1 MNQPNFYLKDPYLF
15 WPRWKQFLYR
25 VIFQVFLFFGLF
37 ISLSFVFLD
46 VKKYFYLGILGL
58 LFFIFVFIKKNF
70 SDFSLTDYYLNKKK
84 VNLASFLLP
93 QVKDLLIEAQVLS
106 KKKNLSLSVACLF
119 YLLKRQEIINALNY
133 LDFTPE
139 EIREFDKKILE
150 TTSSAPDNAFNAYN
164 FFLNFFRVS
173 LAEAQQLKR
182 SSLDFYSLMLGLYN
196 LDDNFIASLLNSLG
210 LDKTDLLVAFS
221 MNILSHQRQIELI
234 SGLSDL
240 NVPLFRPQ
248 KVRVNRSFTSRP
260 TPLLDSFGIDFTELA
275 EKMKIGIMIGHLK
288 EYATLVNI
296 LSRQGK
302 KNVLL
307 LGPAGI
313 GKETIVSYLAY
324 HLARNDISPQLR
336 DYRLIALPF
345 SSLFKDTQTPF
356 EACNRLTKIVSEISI
371 NRDIILYLPQLHNYK
386 LLIQEGGLSA
396 LEILKSLFDNQQTP
410 VIATSTLEDYHHYLE
425 QDSNI
430 QEAFEIIRVEE
441 VSLKEAIQILAFNSL
456 KWKKDSRVQV
466 SYQAI
471 KRAVMLAQRFLTNI
485 PLPSSAESL
494 ITEAIEGARQKNIRF
509 VKEQDIVDLVSVK
522 TSIPLEDSKGE
533 EAERLLNLETYIHQS
548 FINQEEAVQL
558 VSAALRQYRAGL
570 ANPNKPIGVFLFVGP
585 TGVGKTE
592 LSKILAK
599 IYFGDE
605 KMMIRFDMSE
615 FQDQRG
621 VSRFI
626 GSPEGE
632 TSGVLT
638 EAVKVKPFSL
648 ILLDE
653 FEKANPKVLD
663 LFLPLFD
670 EGRLTDN
677 LGQTINFTNTIIIA
691 TSNALSDFI
700 KDQIEKG
707 TSFRQLTDDLK
718 KKLTNYF
725 KPELLNRFDE
735 IVVFRP
741 LSEDNLKQIVRLKL
755 DNLAQILENKKIEI
769 DFDESIINKI
779 AQLGYNPIF
788 GARPLDAVIRHFIK
802 DPLAEGI
809 LKNEIQSNSHVRF
822 VYQDNEFK
830 ILS

>member
-1 MNQPNFYLKDPYLF
+1 MDQPIFYLQDAYLF
-15 WPRWKQFLYR
+15 WPRGKQFLYR
-25 VIFQVFLFFGLF
+25 VIFQVFLYFGFL
-37 ISLSFVFLD
+37 ISLSFIFLD
-46 VKKYFYLGILGL
+46 VKRYFYLGILGL
-58 LFFIFVFIKKNF
+58 VFFIFVFIKKNF
-70 SDFSLTDYYLNKKK
+70 SDLPLTDFYLNKKK
-84 VNLASFLLP
+84 INLASFLSP
-93 QVKDLLIEAQVLS
+93 QVKNLLVEARSLS
-106 KKKNLSLSVACLF
+106 LKKNLSLPVACLY
-119 YLLKRQEIINALNY
+119 YLFSRQEIINALNY

-139 EIREFDKKILE
+139 EIKAFYKKILE
-150 TTSSAPDNAFNAYN
+150 TPPSPNVPAKDFY
-164 FFLNFFRVS
+164 LNFIKAA
-173 LAEAQQLKR
+173 LLEAQQLKR
-182 SSLDFYSLMLGLYN
+182 SSIDSYSLMLGLYGLNDSQITN
-196 LDDNFIASLLNSLG
+196 LLSILG

-221 MNILSHQRQIELI
+221 MDILARQRKIEPI
-234 SGLSDL
+234 SGLTDL
-240 NVPLFRPQ
+240 NSSSFRPK
-248 KVRVNRSFTSRP
+248 KVRVNKTFTSRP
-260 TPLLDSFGIDFTELA
+260 TPLLDNLGVDFTELA
-275 EKMKIGIMIGHLK
+275 ERMKIGVMVGHLK
-288 EYATLVNI
+288 EYETLVNV
-296 LSRQGK
+296 LSRTGK

-307 LGPAGI
+307 IGPAGI

-324 HLARNDISPQLR
+324 HLARNDITPQLR
-336 DYRLIALPF
+336 DYRLIDLPF

-356 EACNRLTKIVSEISI
+356 EACNRLTQVVNEVSV
-371 NRDIILYLPQLHNYK
+371 NKDIILYLPQLHNYK

-410 VIATSTLEDYHHYLE
+410 VIATSTLEDYHHFLE

-441 VSLKEAIQILAFNSL
+441 VSLKEAIQILAFDSL
-456 KWKKDSRVQV
+456 KWRRETKVQV
-466 SYQAI
+466 SYRAI
-471 KRAVMLAQRFLTNI
+471 RRAVMLAQRFLATT
-485 PLPSSAESL
+485 PLPSSAELL
-494 ITEAIEGARQKNIRF
+494 ITEAIEGARQKHLRF

-522 TSIPLEDSKGE
+522 TSIPLEAS
-533 EAERLLNLETYIHQS
+533 EAEDKERLLDLEKYIHQF

-558 VSAALRQYRAGL
+558 VSSALRQYRAGL

-605 KMMIRFDMSE
+605 KMMVRFDMSE

-621 VSRFI
+621 VFRFI

-638 EAVKVKPFSL
+638 EAVKIKPFSL

-707 TSFRQLTDDLK
+707 TSFHQLTDDLK
-718 KKLTNYF
+718 KKLTDYF

-741 LSEDNLKQIVRLKL
+741 LTEDNLKQIVRLKL
-755 DNLAQILENKKIEI
+755 DNLTQVLENKKIEV

-802 DPLAEGI
+802 DQLAQAI
-809 LKNEIQSNSHVRF
+809 LKDEIKPNSHVHF
-822 VYQDNEFK
+822 VYQNDEFK
-830 ILS
+830 ILN

>member
-1 MNQPNFYLKDPYLF
+1 MDQPIFNLQDVYLF

-25 VIFQVFLFFGLF
+25 VIFQVFLSFGLL
-37 ISLSFVFLD
+37 ISLFFILLKVER
-46 VKKYFYLGILGL
+46 YFYLGILGL
-58 LFFIFVFIKKNF
+58 LFFIFVFIKKGF
-70 SDFSLTDYYLNKKK
+70 SDFSLTDYDLNKKK
-84 VNLASFLLP
+84 INLARFLSP
-93 QVKDLLIEAQVLS
+93 QVRDILIEARALGL
-106 KKKNLSLSVACLF
+106 KKNLSLSVACF
-119 YLLKRQEIINALNY
+119 YYLLKRQEIINALNY
-133 LDFTPE
+133 LDITPE
-139 EIREFDKKILE
+139 ELKAFYKKILE
-150 TTSSAPDNAFNAYN
+150 TQSSSHVLAKDFY
-164 FFLNFFRVS
+164 LNLLKIS
-173 LAEAQQLKR
+173 LQEAQQLKR
-182 SSLDFYSLMLGLYN
+182 SSIDSYSLMLGLYDLNDNQINN
-196 LDDNFIASLLNSLG
+196 LLSALG

-221 MNILSHQRQIELI
+221 MDILGRQRQIEPI
-234 SGLSDL
+234 SGLADL
-240 NVPLFRPQ
+240 NTGSLFPK
-248 KVRVNRSFTSRP
+248 KVRVNKTFTSRP
-260 TPLLDSFGIDFTELA
+260 TPLLDNLGVDFTELA
-275 EKMKIGIMIGHLK
+275 ERMKIGVMIGHLK
-288 EYATLVNI
+288 EYETLVNI
-296 LSRQGK
+296 LSRTGK

-307 LGPAGI
+307 IGLAGI

-324 HLARNDISPQLR
+324 HLVRNDVTSQLR
-336 DYRLIALPF
+336 DYRLINLPF

-356 EACNRLTKIVSEISI
+356 EACQRLNKVVNEVSV

-396 LEILKSLFDNQQTP
+396 LEILKPLFDNQQTP
-410 VIATSTLEDYHHYLE
+410 VIATSTLEDYHRFLE

-430 QEAFEIIRVEE
+430 QEAFEIIRVSE
-441 VSLKEAIQILAFNSL
+441 VSLKEAIQILAFKSL
-456 KWKKDSRVQV
+456 KWRRETKVQV
-466 SYQAI
+466 SYRAI
-471 KRAVMLAQRFLTNI
+471 KRAVMLAQRFLTTI
-485 PLPSSAESL
+485 PLPSSAETL

-522 TSIPLEDSKGE
+522 TNIPLEVSKSE
-533 EAERLLNLETYIHQS
+533 EKERLLDLEKYIHQS
-548 FINQEEAVQL
+548 FINQEEAVKL
-558 VSAALRQYRAGL
+558 VSSALRQYRAGL

-592 LSKILAK
+592 LSKILTK
-599 IYFGDE
+599 IYFGSE
-605 KMMIRFDMSE
+605 KLMVRFDMSE

-621 VSRFI
+621 VFRFI

-638 EAVKVKPFSL
+638 EAIKTKPFSL

-653 FEKANPKVLD
+653 FEKAHSKVLD

-707 TSFRQLTDDLK
+707 TSFHQLTEVLK

-741 LSEDNLKQIVRLKL
+741 LTEDNLKQIVRLKL
-755 DNLAQILENKKIEI
+755 NNLAQILEDKKIEI
-769 DFDESIINKI
+769 DFDDSVINKI

-802 DPLAEGI
+802 DQLAQGI
-809 LKNEIQSNSHVRF
+809 LKDEIKPNSHIHF
-822 VYQDNEFK
+822 VYQNDEFK
-830 ILS
+830 ILN